1 MRNCLVVG
9 AKRYTDIKS
18 FTYIQVPEDER
29 NSIML
34 GLEDMQW
41 DKKDLVMEKRKSQP
55 GFIGDVPV
63 FALTQDWTL
72 EFNLLKQ
79 PAKAT
84 FRCMHCLRLVTI
96 VLVLIRM
103 TTRQALI

>member
-1 MRNCLVVG
+1 
-9 AKRYTDIKS
+9 
-18 FTYIQVPEDER
+18 
-29 NSIML
+29 ML

-41 DKKDLVMEKRKSQP
+41 DKKDLVKETERGQP

-72 EFNLLKQ
+72 EFNLLKP

-103 TTRQALI
+103 TKRQALI

>member
-41 DKKDLVMEKRKSQP
+41 DKKDLVKETERVNQGSFATYLFSPSRKTGRLSS
-55 GFIGDVPV
+55 
-63 FALTQDWTL
+63 
-72 EFNLLKQ
+72 
-79 PAKAT
+79 T
-84 FRCMHCLRLVTI
+84 F
-96 VLVLIRM
+96 
-103 TTRQALI
+103 